1 MRRQKKK
8 RINSS
13 GVMAIF
19 IVIIMTSSI
28 IGFMWNSSDETFKYK
43 EYQFGR
49 QGDYFTLNL
58 DKKQLN
64 FYYFPSDIQD
74 INFSYEL
81 KYKLENSQMIYF
93 TFNPESKHIIY
104 LDKARFDLTT
114 ELQKTNIYIQS
125 GKIKNTTNYN
135 LPIITCD
142 NATEFVPVVYFKDSN
157 ITKFTL
163 ENNCIIGESNSREGF
178 LALKDRLLYAL
189 FDII

>member
-1 MRRQKKK
+1 
-8 RINSS
+8 
-13 GVMAIF
+13 MAIF